1 MDEPISETSVP
12 DTRPLVIA
20 ADWQSRALLLAELQE
35 RGIEVR
41 AEAGV
46 RWATRA
52 LLRER
57 LAPPLLLLDTADD
70 PDATPDKVERLLAI
84 LTEDGAHPTLV
95 FLVSVFGRAEWQEP
109 FGNCATILTRPRTV
123 NEVANL
129 VQLLLRQQ

>member
-1 MDEPISETSVP
+1 MDEATSETSAT
-12 DTRPLVIA
+12 DTRPLLVA

-57 LAPPLLLLDTADD
+57 LVPPLLLLDTADD

-84 LTEDGAHPTLV
+84 LAEDDVRPALV

-109 FGNCATILTRPRTV
+109 FGNRATILTRPRTV
-123 NEVANL
+123 NEIATL
-129 VQLLLRQQ
+129 VQALLRQQ